1 MLTGQSVHTALPM
14 IDLYLPAAHAEH
26 APPSGPVNPTLQVLQ
41 ADSSVAPVVVVN
53 FANAQSVHAAEPLA
67 ILYFPATH
75 AVHGPLFVLVNPGL
89 QLTGHAETLHEPAI
103 PEPRTEES
111 AVRDIDMVPVVET

>member
-14 IDLYLPAAHAEH
+14 IDLYFPAAHGEH
-26 APPSGPVNPTLQVLQ
+26 TPPSGPVNPTLQVLQ

-53 FANAQSVHAAEPLA
+53 FADAQSVHAAEPLA

-89 QLTGHAETLHEPAI
+89 QDTGHAETLQEAPI
-103 PEPRTEES
+103 PPPTIE
-111 AVRDIDMVPVVET
+111 